1 MYWWTGF
8 GGNSTFC
15 ESIWVCRC
23 PKHFIS
29 ICFTFS
35 PLVLKPPVLKI
46 APCVF
51 KFDSGPSD
59 EKEVIRWDWYKNT
72 KTTQTCLIRG
82 MFTIL
87 AEATAANGTKRWK
100 KNDNYTDSE
109 LILHN
114 FHNVAPEALESL
126 PLLLPKVFS
135 NLIWIN
141 LFLRN
146 IRNNCREHF
155 IFQTWQDMFFS
166 LWITLL
172 FPNLWLR
179 PVLRRLRWC
188 KQSPAKQ
195 FINVSIAKGTADLG
209 CIECFLD
216 SI

>member
-1 MYWWTGF
+1 MDRIWRQQYILW
-8 GGNSTFC
+8 

-29 ICFTFS
+29 TALAFFF
-35 PLVLKPPVLKI
+35 KPPMFKI
-46 APCVF
+46 APCVL

-59 EKEVIRWDWYKNT
+59 KEKVKRWAWYKNT
-72 KTTQTCLIRG
+72 KTAQTCLMRG
-82 MFTIL
+82 MFPIL

-114 FHNVAPEALESL
+114 FHDVSPEALESL

-155 IFQTWQDMFFS
+155 IFQNWQDMIFFVVKH
-166 LWITLL
+166 I
-172 FPNLWLR
+172 
-179 PVLRRLRWC
+179 V
-188 KQSPAKQ
+188 
-195 FINVSIAKGTADLG
+195 VSKPMAAPSAEKVALV
-209 CIECFLD
+209 
-216 SI
+216 